1 MAARERAPSAALP
14 HRWPPTT
21 CTTGS
26 GSSRGLSPAA
36 RRPARS
42 WSLLERLRR
51 TPYWSAGLK
60 RPGHCSTRC
69 RSRRPRVEAM
79 MSQLRSNHR
88 SLSVPGRAAG
98 LTLVELM
105 VAMTIGLVLIVG
117 ATQVYVD
124 SSGAYRVNE
133 TTARLQ
139 ENARY
144 VLSVLEPDI
153 RMSGYWGLTNHSDTI
168 VGKALPTD
176 AQSALGGTAAS
187 TCGVNFPLLLGFPVQ
202 GTNDSYTATCAA
214 NSAAMP
220 NADTITVRRAS
231 TITVPPASASGPL
244 RICSTRTSGVL
255 VTDITGTFCQ
265 DVDTRIYN
273 LIVNLYYVDQSSSQP
288 GVPSLRRKALTAG
301 PGAAFQVLPDEELVP
316 GVEDLQVQYGVDL
329 TGGTG
334 AASGAATEY
343 LDAGAALTNL
353 LTSPTAP
360 AQIVA
365 VRIWLLVR
373 SDSPE
378 SGFVDDRIYE
388 YGESLTKN
396 GTTGDLTN
404 LADNTKAYRPSL
416 SADNSFTGV
425 KHYRRL
431 LVSKTIQVRN
441 ALAN

>member
-1 MAARERAPSAALP
+1 
-14 HRWPPTT
+14 
-21 CTTGS
+21 
-26 GSSRGLSPAA
+26 
-36 RRPARS
+36 
-42 WSLLERLRR
+42 
-51 TPYWSAGLK
+51 
-60 RPGHCSTRC
+60 
-69 RSRRPRVEAM
+69 
-79 MSQLRSNHR
+79 MSQLRSHHR
-88 SLSVPGRAAG
+88 SPSSRRRAVAG
-98 LTLVELM
+98 LTLVELL
-105 VAMTIGLVLIVG
+105 VAMTIGLVLIAG

-124 SSGAYRVNE
+124 SHAAYAVNE

-144 VLSVLEPDI
+144 AISVLEPDI
-153 RMSGYWGLTNHSDTI
+153 RMSGYWGLTNVSDGI
-168 VGKALPTD
+168 GGEALPTA
-176 AQSALGGTAAS
+176 AQVVGFGAPAAS

-202 GTNDSYTATCAA
+202 GTNDSYAATCAA
-214 NSAAMP
+214 NSAAMT

-273 LIVNLYYVDQSSSQP
+273 LIVNLYYVDQSSSQA
-288 GVPSLRRKALTAG
+288 GVPSLRSKALNGPAACTA
-301 PGAAFQVLPDEELVP
+301 PVSALPCFQDNEIEP

-353 LTSPTAP
+353 LTSATAP

-378 SGFVDDRIYE
+378 SGFIDDRIYE
-388 YGESLTKN
+388 YGDRLQAN

-431 LVSKTIQVRN
+431 LVSKTIQIRN

>member
-1 MAARERAPSAALP
+1 MTQP
-14 HRWPPTT
+14 
-21 CTTGS
+21 
-26 GSSRGLSPAA
+26 
-36 RRPARS
+36 
-42 WSLLERLRR
+42 
-51 TPYWSAGLK
+51 
-60 RPGHCSTRC
+60 
-69 RSRRPRVEAM
+69 
-79 MSQLRSNHR
+79 RSNHR
-88 SLSVPGRAAG
+88 SPSVPGRAAG
-98 LTLVELM
+98 LTLVELL

-124 SSGAYRVNE
+124 SHAAYAVNE

-144 VLSVLEPDI
+144 AISVLEPDI
-153 RMSGYWGLTNHSDTI
+153 RMSGYWGLTNVSDGI
-168 VGKALPTD
+168 GGKALATD
-176 AQSALGGTAAS
+176 AQLALGAPAAS

-231 TITVPPASASGPL
+231 TITVAPASASGPL

-265 DVDTRIYN
+265 DVDTKIYN
-273 LIVNLYYVDQSSSQP
+273 LIVNLYYVDQSSSQA

-388 YGESLTKN
+388 YGDRLTKN

-404 LADNTKAYRPSL
+404 VADNTKAYRPSL

-431 LVSKTIQVRN
+431 LVSKTIQIRN

>member
-1 MAARERAPSAALP
+1 
-14 HRWPPTT
+14 
-21 CTTGS
+21 
-26 GSSRGLSPAA
+26 
-36 RRPARS
+36 
-42 WSLLERLRR
+42 
-51 TPYWSAGLK
+51 
-60 RPGHCSTRC
+60 
-69 RSRRPRVEAM
+69 
-79 MSQLRSNHR
+79 MSQLRSHHR
-88 SLSVPGRAAG
+88 SPSARRRAVAG
-98 LTLVELM
+98 LTLVELL
-105 VAMTIGLVLIVG
+105 VAMTIGLVLIAG

-124 SSGAYRVNE
+124 SHAAYAVNE

-144 VLSVLEPDI
+144 AISVLEPDI
-153 RMSGYWGLTNHSDTI
+153 RMSGYWGLTNVSDGI
-168 VGKALPTD
+168 GGKALPTD
-176 AQSALGGTAAS
+176 AQLALGAPAAS

-214 NSAAMP
+214 GNGSDVTSAAMP

-265 DVDTRIYN
+265 GVDTRIYN
-273 LIVNLYYVDQSSSQP
+273 LIVNLYYVDQSSSQA
-288 GVPSLRRKALTAG
+288 GVPSLRSKALNGPAACTA
-301 PGAAFQVLPDEELVP
+301 PASPLPCFQDNEIEP

-353 LTSPTAP
+353 LTSATAP

-365 VRIWLLVR
+365 VRIWILVR

-378 SGFVDDRIYE
+378 SGFIDDRIYE
-388 YGESLTKN
+388 YGDRLQAN

-404 LADNTKAYRPSL
+404 VAANTKAYQPSL
-416 SADNSFTGV
+416 STDNSFTGV

-431 LVSKTIQVRN
+431 LVSKTIQLRN

>member
-1 MAARERAPSAALP
+1 
-14 HRWPPTT
+14 
-21 CTTGS
+21 
-26 GSSRGLSPAA
+26 
-36 RRPARS
+36 
-42 WSLLERLRR
+42 
-51 TPYWSAGLK
+51 
-60 RPGHCSTRC
+60 
-69 RSRRPRVEAM
+69 

-176 AQSALGGTAAS
+176 AQSALGGAAAS

-231 TITVPPASASGPL
+231 AVTVPPASASGPL
-244 RICSTRTSGVL
+244 RVCSTHTSGLL

-265 DVDTRIYN
+265 DFDAQINN

-301 PGAAFQVLPDEELVP
+301 PGPAFQPIFPVPDEELVS

-329 TGGTG
+329 SGGGATSG
-334 AASGAATEY
+334 AASEY
-343 LDAGAALTNL
+343 LDAGATLTNL
-353 LTSPTAP
+353 LTTATPPAQNP

-365 VRIWLLVR
+365 VRIWILVR

-378 SGFVDDRIYE
+378 SGFIDDHTYE
-388 YGESLTKN
+388 YGDRLTKN

-404 LADNTKAYRPSL
+404 VADNAKAYQPSL
-416 SADNSFTGV
+416 SADNSFAGV
-425 KHYRRL
+425 KRYRRL
-431 LVSKTIQVRN
+431 LVSKTIQIRN
-441 ALAN
+441 ALIN